1 MKNTVEEAS
10 NFRDASVSSG
20 IAARQA
26 MHDYSGNGTEA
37 LSSRFTILKQ
47 VGESASARF
56 YVARENHTRSAD
68 LVNLKVL
75 RRDVV
80 KDPTELVSFLL
91 EARAAARLSHE
102 NIIKARGPEQIGST
116 HFYVVE
122 HKAGAQTL
130 RDLLDQKGWLDI
142 DRAIRLATQIADA
155 LVCAHASGILHLE
168 VEPNKVLIGSDDKAT
183 LTGFGVDARKQ
194 FEWAHRK
201 RSGNCSFAYLS
212 PEQLENG
219 FVDQRSDLYSLGV
232 TLYESLTDRLPFNAE
247 NANQIKQKIA
257 AQRAQP
263 PHLLRSDVPEEL
275 SSIVTRLISKNPA
288 ERFQD
293 AASLKYAL
301 AKLLGP
307 VNPQSPALNQSAQK
321 AIQVE
326 SDYTHTRE
334 LVSEPAP
341 AARSNGAPR
350 SQQPVIASA
359 DGGEKKEGEK
369 KEIEQSARFEPPPLP
384 RVAPSR
390 KEIDAAEPKALR
402 DERIPS
408 QHYGP
413 LIKTLDSVGSPLPAR
428 LALFTAI
435 LVVVIGV
442 SVLAYRNRL
451 SGRVVGQQSTVNPAA
466 AKVEGKD
473 SAPDESSLNKTETEQ
488 TSNVRQPNPARRHN
502 KKSGVSN
509 AVTPSMES
517 GATLPPQINNEGPSV
532 AKPRRNNL
540 RKTTRRV
547 AGYRARSAA
556 RNIYKRHQGFG
567 GAKSRSFEKSRRRG
581 TGI

>member
-10 NFRDASVSSG
+10 NFRDASVSTG

-26 MHDYSGNGTEA
+26 MQDYSGDGTEA

-56 YVARENHTRSAD
+56 YVARENHTRSTD

-142 DRAIRLATQIADA
+142 DRAVRLATQIADA

-168 VEPNKVLIGSDDKAT
+168 VEPNKVLIDSDDKAT

-212 PEQLENG
+212 PEQLDNG

-263 PHLLRSDVPEEL
+263 PHLLRSDVPKEL

-307 VNPQSPALNQSAQK
+307 VNPQSPALNQSAQE
-321 AIQVE
+321 AIQAE
-326 SDYTHTRE
+326 TDYTHTRE
-334 LVSEPAP
+334 LASEPAP

-359 DGGEKKEGEK
+359 DGGEKKE
-369 KEIEQSARFEPPPLP
+369 IEQSARFEPPPLA

-390 KEIDAAEPKALR
+390 KEIHEADPKAVR

-408 QHYGP
+408 QHSGP
-413 LIKTLDSVGSPLPAR
+413 LIRTLDSAGSPLPAR
-428 LALFTAI
+428 VALFTAI
-435 LVVVIGV
+435 LVAVIAV

-451 SGRVVGQQSTVNPAA
+451 SGRIGGQQSTVNPAA
-466 AKVEGKD
+466 ANVEGKD
-473 SAPDESSLNKTETEQ
+473 SAPDESRLSKTESEQ
-488 TSNVRQPNPARRHN
+488 SSNVRQPKAARRHT

-517 GATLPPQINNEGPSV
+517 ETNLPTQIKNAGPSV

-540 RKTTRRV
+540 RKKARRV
-547 AGYRARSAA
+547 AGYRARAAA
-556 RNIYKRHQGFG
+556 RNIYKR
-567 GAKSRSFEKSRRRG
+567 R
-581 TGI
+581 